1 MTLMYLFANNK
12 VVPILTDASH
22 LLCSFSITRT
32 VVSALL
38 KPYGQAFKVTAKGV
52 STDKVVVQWNI
63 LIPFLIIGIGTF
75 LGMMYSMLD
84 YSSLSGGAGYSVN
97 VFWSLFNMMILTI
110 CCMVCVEFPKMR
122 RFERFLSG
130 ENATLDIQG
139 NKVNC
144 IVRDISLGGAKIL
157 LEKKDLSIKEGQ
169 DIILNIYN
177 VDIPAKVNRFIN
189 NENEIATKF
198 SLDTT
203 MRRFLIGRLFTG
215 NYDNEIGRVS
225 VWGAIKGITRK
236 TFY

>member
-1 MTLMYLFANNK
+1 
-12 VVPILTDASH
+12 
-22 LLCSFSITRT
+22 
-32 VVSALL
+32 
-38 KPYGQAFKVTAKGV
+38 
-52 STDKVVVQWNI
+52 
-63 LIPFLIIGIGTF
+63 
-75 LGMMYSMLD
+75 
-84 YSSLSGGAGYSVN
+84 
-97 VFWSLFNMMILTI
+97 
-110 CCMVCVEFPKMR
+110 MR

-203 MRRFLIGRLFTG
+203 MRRFLIGCLFTG